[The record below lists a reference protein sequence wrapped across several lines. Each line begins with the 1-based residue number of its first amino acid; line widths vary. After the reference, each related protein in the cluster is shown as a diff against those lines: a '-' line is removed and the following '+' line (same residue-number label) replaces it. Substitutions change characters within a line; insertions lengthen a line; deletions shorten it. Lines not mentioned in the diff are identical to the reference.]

1 MHDLSQTYVDLDEA
15 APEAPPAPA
24 PAVKEGEAKPADDK
38 AAEKDPIAN
47 AAMLQKFASDVGEL
61 KKATAAATEVVKAG
75 KEAMEIK
82 KKEEDK

>member
-1 MHDLSQTYVDLDEA
+1 MHNLSQTYTDLDEA

-24 PAVKEGEAKPADDK
+24 AKEGEAKPAEGK
-38 AAEKDPIAN
+38 ADEKDPIAN
-47 AAMLQKFASDVGEL
+47 AAMLQKFANDVGEL